1 MTKKKR
7 HTCYQC
13 GRKLVETKMKYIYR
27 YYLRRVDG
35 HWICG
40 DHTSSDTW
48 TLYKNIKNNIY

>member
-13 GRKLVETKMKYIYR
+13 GRKLVENKMKYIYR
-27 YYLRRVDG
+27 YHLRRVGG

-40 DHTSSDTW
+40 AHTASDTW
-48 TLYKNIKNNIY
+48 TLYKI

>member
-13 GRKLVETKMKYIYR
+13 GRKLVENKMKYIYR
-27 YYLRRVDG
+27 YHLLHVGG

-40 DHTSSDTW
+40 AHTASDTW